1 MTEGVKEQEAGV
13 TWLQC
18 RLLLGSKS
26 PRRREL
32 LSRLGLTCSVV
43 EIDVEESLSGSVAVD
58 KVAETLSRKKAEA
71 YHGSLVPG
79 DILVTADTVVV
90 HGGAVLGKPHD
101 RQQAL
106 EMLRSLS
113 DKVHQVYTGVTLRT
127 MDRMRSFT
135 ECTDVVFGE
144 LSEDEV
150 RYYVDCY
157 RPYDKAGAYGIQE
170 WIGMIGVKRIEGCFY
185 NVMGLPVSRLYK
197 ELKGLVD

>member
-32 LSRLGLTCSVV
+32 LSRLGLPCSVV
-43 EIDVEESLSGSVAVD
+43 EIDVEESLSGTVAVD

-71 YHGSLVPG
+71 YRGPLVPG

-106 EMLRSLS
+106 
-113 DKVHQVYTGVTLRT
+113 T
-127 MDRMRSFT
+127 
-135 ECTDVVFGE
+135 
-144 LSEDEV
+144 
-150 RYYVDCY
+150 
-157 RPYDKAGAYGIQE
+157 A
-170 WIGMIGVKRIEGCFY
+170 
-185 NVMGLPVSRLYK
+185 
-197 ELKGLVD
+197 

>member
-32 LSRLGLTCSVV
+32 LSRLGLPCSVV
-43 EIDVEESLSGSVAVD
+43 EIDVEESLSGSVVVD

-71 YHGSLVPG
+71 YRGPLVPG

-90 HGGAVLGKPHD
+90 H
-101 RQQAL
+101 
-106 EMLRSLS
+106 
-113 DKVHQVYTGVTLRT
+113 QVSTGVTLRT

-135 ECTDVVFGE
+135 ERTDVVFGE

-185 NVMGLPVSRLYK
+185 NVMGLPVSQLYK